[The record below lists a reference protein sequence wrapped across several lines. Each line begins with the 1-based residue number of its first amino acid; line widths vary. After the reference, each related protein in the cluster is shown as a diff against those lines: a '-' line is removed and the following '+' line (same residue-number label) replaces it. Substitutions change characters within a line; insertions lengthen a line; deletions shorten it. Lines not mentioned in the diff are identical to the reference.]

1 MLSLYIHIPFCKTK
15 CPYCSFQ
22 VCPSD
27 QMKSESFHNE
37 INNYTQSL
45 ISEIHHY
52 SKILKD
58 KEIKSI
64 YFGWWTPQLLWLR
77 NIEKIIDTIIENF
90 NIENLWEFSIEMNP
104 YPQNEVLTFVKTLS
118 SKYVFFPRIRFSFG
132 IQSFDNSVLSMAWRD
147 IMFPGLVELFRE
159 LQKIKKGN
167 NVFNLD
173 FIAFGYFHKSKKWN
187 LQLRNQ
193 SALEFFQ
200 NLATTQFIDSYSIY
214 TLELFPGS
222 LRYYQ
227 KDDLEKNKNI
237 SQKNFQSPTPAH
249 FSLLDSSDDFV
260 YEEFA
265 ILKDIVL
272 DSWYKRYELSNFS
285 LGWKSSIHNRVYRE
299 MWDYVGLWTS
309 ASSFIKN
316 PNLALK
322 KYLWIS
328 KNSLALRWTN
338 TLKLSNYNKW
348 DFWDKDSIQNL
359 TQKDLLIEEFFLT
372 LRTDVWINDLQKFS
386 SILVKNI
393 DQKID
398 SYIQQW
404 FVQKTSNWI
413 VLSDPGMDI
422 YNDIITELLEE
433 I

>member
-27 QMKSESFHNE
+27 QMKSEVFHNE
-37 INNYTQSL
+37 IENYTQSL
-45 ISEIHHY
+45 ISEIKHY
-52 SKILKD
+52 SQILTD

-64 YFGWWTPQLLWLR
+64 YLGWWTPQTLGLK
-77 NIEKIIDTIIENF
+77 NIEKITDTIIKYF
-90 NIENLWEFSIEMNP
+90 DTENLWEFSIEMNP
-104 YPQNEVLTFVKTLS
+104 YPADEVLNFVEKLS
-118 SKYVFFPRIRFSFG
+118 SKYDFFPRVRFSFG
-132 IQSFDNSVLSMAWRD
+132 IQSFDNFVLSNVWRD
-147 IMFPGLVELFRE
+147 TSFPALVELFRK
-159 LQKIKKGN
+159 LQKIKKAN

-173 FIAFGYFHKSKKWN
+173 FIAFGYFHKSRKWN
-187 LQLRNQ
+187 PQLRNQ
-193 SALEFFQ
+193 DALSFFQ
-200 NLATTQFIDSYSIY
+200 NLANTQFVDSYSIY

-227 KDDLEKNKNI
+227 NNSKAKETN
-237 SQKNFQSPTPAH
+237 SS
-249 FSLLDSSDDFV
+249 FSKILQFVSDDSI

-265 ILKDIVL
+265 TLKDMVL

-285 LGWKSSIHNRVYRE
+285 LWWKSSIHNRVYRE
-299 MWDYVGLWTS
+299 MWDYVWIWTS
-309 ASSFIKN
+309 ASSFIKS
-316 PNLALK
+316 PNSELK

-328 KNSLALRWTN
+328 KDSLALRWTN
-338 TLKLSNYNKW
+338 TSQVANYNKW
-348 DFWDKDSIQNL
+348 EFLDRASVQNL
-359 TQKDLLIEEFFLT
+359 TEKDLLIEEFFLA
-372 LRTDVWINDLQKFS
+372 LRTDIWVNDLQKFS
-386 SILVKNI
+386 SVLVKNI

-413 VLSDPGMDI
+413 VLTDPGMDI